1 MKEDTKKKEE
11 YRTFLKWYAMPES
24 VRDPKTIPEFCL
36 FMGLTEKDI
45 AEFSEREDFT
55 DLLMNYSLEWGK
67 TKIPELLGIIY
78 DSARTNKNISHIKS
92 FADLVNSNDKK
103 KIEEL
108 KNKSKEDKKE
118 STSLRELFSSD
129 K

>member
-1 MKEDTKKKEE
+1 MTEDKKKI
-11 YRTFLKWYAMPES
+11 YIMFLKWYAMPES
-24 VRDPKTIPEFCL
+24 VRDPKTIPEFCT
-36 FMGLTEKDI
+36 FMGLTEKEI
-45 AEFSEREDFT
+45 AEFREQEDFT

-78 DSARTNKNISHIKS
+78 DSARTNKNIAHIKS

-108 KNKSKEDKKE
+108 KNANKEKDNKKE
-118 STSLRELFSSD
+118 SSSLRELFSM
-129 K
+129 

>member
-1 MKEDTKKKEE
+1 MTEDQKKN
-11 YRTFLKWYAMPES
+11 YTIFLKWYAMPES
-24 VRDPKTIPEFCL
+24 VRDPKSIPEFCA

-45 AEFSEREDFT
+45 AEYREQEDFT

-92 FADLVNSNDKK
+92 FADLVNSSDKK

-108 KNKSKEDKKE
+108 KEANKTKQKE
-118 STSLRELFSSD
+118 SSSLRDLFAE
-129 K
+129 